1 MLEAS
6 LEGSA
11 ETWFAFCFLVVPR
24 GMQGLKSPPSHP
36 PPPTRDRTVPAAV
49 EARSPKHWT
58 AREFPAVEYF
68 KYNHDLQLYIFQKE
82 WILRLEA
89 GKARLELTVFLGQLP
104 V

>member
-58 AREFPAVEYF
+58 AREVPGLRF
-68 KYNHDLQLYIFQKE
+68 KRLPRLHMDTGKQQGVQREGQTAARNGRLQ
-82 WILRLEA
+82 R
-89 GKARLELTVFLGQLP
+89 
-104 V
+104 

>member
-1 MLEAS
+1 MAR
-6 LEGSA
+6 GI
-11 ETWFAFCFLVVPR
+11 LVPQPGIERVP
-24 GMQGLKSPPSHP
+24 P
-36 PPPTRDRTVPAAV
+36 AV